1 MRTVEVAEWK
11 WQEPRQP
18 PVWQDPWKATRF
30 DCMAVGYHFME
41 EMAFYLTSNP
51 RIEKQL
57 YQVVLFLSI
66 SLYSLVASN
75 PNPGGLFVKKKNCK
89 KKIVPRLH

>member
-18 PVWQDPWKATRF
+18 TVWQDPWKATRF

-57 YQVVLFLSI
+57 YQVVLYLSI
-66 SLYSLVASN
+66 CCTLWLHEIQTLDAF
-75 PNPGGLFVKKKNCK
+75 LFFKYFT
-89 KKIVPRLH
+89 

>member
-1 MRTVEVAEWK
+1 MEGRASCLQEEDIGSGRVEVARSLDSH
-11 WQEPRQP
+11 QSGS
-18 PVWQDPWKATRF
+18 F
-30 DCMAVGYHFME
+30 NCMAVGYHFME

-57 YQVVLFLSI
+57 YKVVLYLSI

-75 PNPGGLFVKKKNCK
+75 PNPGRLFVKKKM
-89 KKIVPRLH
+89 